1 MKLRTLAALSLTS
14 LAVSLPAAAETIKS
28 QDYSILV
35 KTLAEGLDRPWSMA
49 LLPGSNTRWL
59 VSERNGE
66 LKLIDAD
73 GKVTQVIGGPDAW
86 QRGQGGLLG
95 VAVSPDFA
103 DTGEVFIA
111 FSEGTRGNQ
120 ASTAIAKGLLQGNRL
135 LNVKTIFSAN
145 PKHSGGR
152 HFGGRLAVQDECLWL
167 TLGDRGE
174 RPSSQDLSSH
184 TGSLLRLTFD
194 GAPCPGNPEW
204 QQADAQPEIYSYGH
218 RNIQGIAVD
227 DNGDVWTHEHGPQGG
242 DELNLIA
249 RGSNY
254 GWPVITYGKNY
265 GTGTDI
271 GEGTHKQ
278 GMEQPLHYW
287 VPSIAPSGMVSYS
300 GKLFDKWNG
309 DLLLGS
315 LKFGLLVRL
324 ELKDGKVVSEEQLL
338 DNQFGRIRDV
348 TTGPDGAIYLLT
360 DSSNGKLLKLTPA
373 ATSNQNRD

>member
-1 MKLRTLAALSLTS
+1 MKLRTLTCLTLAT
-14 LAVSLPAAAETIKS
+14 LAVTQTLAAETIKS
-28 QDYSILV
+28 QNYSIQV
-35 KTLAEGLDRPWSMA
+35 DTLAEGLERPWSMA
-49 LLPGSNTRWL
+49 LLPGESPQWL

-66 LKLIDAD
+66 LKLIGSD
-73 GKVTQVIGGPDAW
+73 GKVTDIEGGPDAW

-95 VAVSPDFA
+95 VAVSPEFA
-103 DTGEVFIA
+103 KTGEVFIA

-120 ASTAIAKGLLQGNRL
+120 ASTAVAKGQLMGNRL
-135 LNVKTIFSAN
+135 VNVKTIFSAN

-152 HFGGRLAVQDECLWL
+152 HFGGRLAVQDQCLWL

-174 RPSSQDLSSH
+174 RPSSQDLTSH

-194 GAPCPGNPEW
+194 GAPCAGNPSW
-204 QQADAQPEIYSYGH
+204 QEKGAQPEIYSYGH
-218 RNIQGIAVD
+218 RNIQGIAITD
-227 DNGDVWTHEHGPQGG
+227 KGDLWTHEHGPQGG

-249 RGSNY
+249 KGNNY

-271 GEGTHKQ
+271 GEGTEKQ
-278 GMEQPLHYW
+278 GMEQPVHYW
-287 VPSIAPSGMVSYS
+287 VPSIAPSGMTAYK
-300 GKLFDKWNG
+300 GKLFSKWNG

-324 ELKDGKVVSEEQLL
+324 EIKDGEIVSEERLL

-348 TTGPDGAIYLLT
+348 AIDPEGVIYLLT
-360 DSSNGKLLKLTPA
+360 DSSNGKLLKLTP
-373 ATSNQNRD
+373 QG